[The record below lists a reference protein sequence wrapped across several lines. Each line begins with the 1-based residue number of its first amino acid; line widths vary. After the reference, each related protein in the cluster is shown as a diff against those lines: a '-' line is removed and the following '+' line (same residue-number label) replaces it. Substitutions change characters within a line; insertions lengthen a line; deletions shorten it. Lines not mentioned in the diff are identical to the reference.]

1 MNRLA
6 LTVSNCTLAFALA
19 GCATRA
25 VDVLPAQANPAD
37 FLAWD
42 CTRIDDEQD
51 RVQQRAAD
59 VAYAVDELAGN
70 NILALGVG
78 LAVFW
83 PAILAMRPAG
93 FEAAELARLKGR
105 FEALQ
110 TAGRYKSCPALGAD
124 LPAARAASLPV
135 APGERLVYEDRV
147 DARHAAVEWTLR
159 VVALRRG
166 EFEFRVEPAQP
177 AQPANPANPGKLGM
191 LGSAGKAAA
200 LGTWR
205 QDRAGNVVAAPP
217 GALQWPHLLRSELV
231 LGQVTGGDVVVAG
244 DPLSR
249 ARLRGQVVA
258 VGPQTVVGRRFDVAV
273 LELFGDAQSGDS
285 YTRVEGALVV
295 DRSSGV
301 LLRLDLRSAAPAFSL
316 QRRLMRVEPAD
327 GP

>member
-1 MNRLA
+1 MNRLI

-25 VDVLPAQANPAD
+25 VDVLPAPANPAD

-78 LAVFW
+78 IAVFW

-124 LPAARAASLPV
+124 LPPARAAGLPV
-135 APGERLVYEDRV
+135 ALGERLVYEDRV

-166 EFEFRVEPAQP
+166 EFEFRAE
-177 AQPANPANPGKLGM
+177 PGKPDP
-191 LGSAGKAAA
+191 SGKAAA
-200 LGTWR
+200 PGTWR

-217 GALQWPHLLRSELV
+217 GALQWPHLLRGVLV
-231 LGQVTGGDVVVAG
+231 LGQVTGGDMVVVG

-258 VGPQTVVGRRFDVAV
+258 VGPQTVAGRRFDVAV
-273 LELFGDAQSGDS
+273 LEIFGDAQLGDS
-285 YTRVEGALVV
+285 FTRVEGALVV

-301 LLRLDLRSAAPAFSL
+301 LLRLDLRSAAPGFSL

-327 GP
+327 RP